1 MKINRQRLADTFS
14 NLVRIDSPSREEGAV
29 AEWIKKNFQA
39 LKGVSATF
47 DNSAES
53 TGSQCGNL
61 IIHIDGDVD
70 APPLFFNAHMDTV
83 EPGRGITPFFDGNVF
98 RTDGSTI
105 LGSDDKAAI
114 AILFEVV
121 RCLREQQI
129 AHCPLDLVFTVCEEI
144 GLLGAKALD
153 TSLVRAE
160 AGIALDSTDINSL
173 INRAPE
179 AVRLNIDVVGRAAHA
194 GINPEE
200 GINAIQVAASA
211 LAALQLGR
219 IDHETTANIGTIQ
232 GGKASNIVPEK
243 VSVQGEVRSHD
254 TEKLRMV
261 QDGITGE
268 FIRAADRYRKKFS
281 SGDNALNGNFEPPFV
296 QTEIVNDYPKMS
308 VPEEHILVQTALR
321 AAEKAGRNLALQTTG
336 GGSDA
341 NILNSKGLAT
351 LILGIGMQN
360 VHTTGEFILL
370 DDMVKT
376 AELVGRII
384 QEWSGQA

>member
-83 EPGRGITPFFDGNVF
+83 EPGRGIAPLFDGNVF

-194 GINPEE
+194 GINPED

-254 TEKLRMV
+254 PEKLRMV

-281 SGDNALNGNFEPPFV
+281 SGDNALNGNLEPPFV

-376 AELVGRII
+376 VELTGRII

>member
-83 EPGRGITPFFDGNVF
+83 EPGRGIAPLFDGNVF

-194 GINPEE
+194 GINPED

-254 TEKLRMV
+254 PEKLRML

-281 SGDNALNGNFEPPFV
+281 SGDNALNGNLEPPFV

-376 AELVGRII
+376 VELTGRII
-384 QEWSGQA
+384 QEWSGQV

>member
-83 EPGRGITPFFDGNVF
+83 EPGRGIAPLFDGNVF

-254 TEKLRMV
+254 PEKLRMV

-281 SGDNALNGNFEPPFV
+281 SGDNALNGNLEPPFV

-308 VPEEHILVQTALR
+308 LPEEHILVQTALR

-351 LILGIGMQN
+351 LIMGIGMQN

-376 AELVGRII
+376 VELTGRII